1 MLELTGGVKTK
12 EWAVFDIPY
21 LYQLFSQ
28 KGHELHPLQPKETPR
43 EEPKNKT
50 S

>member
-21 LYQLFSQ
+21 LNQLFSQ
-28 KGHELHPLQPKETPR
+28 KEHELHLLQLMEMPQ